1 MEESLS
7 REEMPETADRDQADF
22 LTLYKE
28 RFGLKKM
35 DPGMYSP
42 LVLAYIGDAVY
53 ELMIRTKIVNGGNAQ
68 VNKLHRRSAALVK
81 AETQARLIHALE
93 PFLTEEEASV
103 YRRGRN
109 AKSMTVAKH
118 ATMIDYRTSTGM
130 EALVG
135 WLFLR
140 EDFER
145 LTELVSRGL
154 GLLGEMDEE
163 KETHHAV

>member
-1 MEESLS
+1 MEESVSLKEFLS
-7 REEMPETADRDQADF
+7 YYKKAMNLQPVDADS
-22 LTLYKE
+22 
-28 RFGLKKM
+28 
-35 DPGMYSP
+35 YSP
-42 LVLAYIGDAVY
+42 LILAYIGDAVY
-53 ELMIRTKIVNGGNAQ
+53 EVMIRMRVINKGSMPMNRIHRKTASLVTAGAQ
-68 VNKLHRRSAALVK
+68 AKMLR
-81 AETQARLIHALE
+81 ALE
-93 PFLTEEEASV
+93 EELTEEELAV

-109 AKSMTVAKH
+109 AKSPTMAKH